1 MKPVEIG
8 DNVGEEN
15 LGELIEGFKDALR
28 ILDFSRQ

>member
-15 LGELIEGFKDALR
+15 LGELIEGFKYALR
-28 ILDFSRQ
+28 ILDFI